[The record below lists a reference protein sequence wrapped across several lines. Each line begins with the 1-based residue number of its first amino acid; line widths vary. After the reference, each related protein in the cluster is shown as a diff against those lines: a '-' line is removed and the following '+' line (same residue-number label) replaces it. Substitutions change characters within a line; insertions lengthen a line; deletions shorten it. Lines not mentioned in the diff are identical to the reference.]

1 MKKIL
6 IFLSLFITF
15 SFALAQQASLS
26 VSNNGKY
33 VISVDDS
40 GNAYLWDL
48 KNNVSKNLGNN
59 YNPRSAYFVPNSDN
73 YLLQNIKTKEVT
85 ITNVNG
91 KIIKEFTP
99 DFMADSQAINSSLTT
114 WVGSLPWGD
123 AYQYNLDTGKKKQI
137 YVSWSYAKSEHSP
150 YWRGN
155 PYKGGLPNGYAINNQ
170 FNFANNDVL
179 IMTADNIMVI
189 YNAKEHKW
197 KLINKNVNQTMS
209 AIDPNGEFVYTLDS
223 SRVGRAIKYDLQN
236 NKVITFP
243 NTANEDNFFF
253 NLAQRNEIPKLENN
267 YKKPNG
273 YTNFGFIDNNK
284 VLITYKGL
292 SQPYLWTGLYD
303 INNIKIG
310 KFYKDGKS
318 NFAIDNPI
326 KYFPLINNPKDY
338 LDGNYNIEPRPNVD
352 GYNYTFD
359 TSVEAHK
366 LVIGQANGNG
376 IMVYNYNPS
385 DETLKLDWVGEPP
398 KAEEKKEEKS
408 KGWFW

>member
-1 MKKIL
+1 MRKIATSIIL
-6 IFLSLFITF
+6 VVISNLAF
-15 SFALAQQASLS
+15 AQQTSIS
-26 VSNNGKY
+26 ISSNGQY
-33 VISVDDS
+33 AISVDGA
-40 GNAYLWDL
+40 GNAYLW
-48 KNNVSKNLGNN
+48 NLREHSSENIAGK
-59 YNPRSAYFVPNSDN
+59 YNHKSAYFLPNSDN
-73 YLLQNIKTKEVT
+73 YLLQDKNDTKIIVNNISGKEVFSFDPKLEANSHAISSDLKYYVT
-85 ITNVNG
+85 SNYEFDTYMFLAQEDKKRHLIVNWCMGDHGG
-91 KIIKEFTP
+91 KQYQGNNP
-99 DFMADSQAINSSLTT
+99 SDC
-114 WVGSLPWGD
+114 
-123 AYQYNLDTGKKKQI
+123 AY
-137 YVSWSYAKSEHSP
+137 
-150 YWRGN
+150 GN
-155 PYKGGLPNGYAINNQ
+155 MQ
-170 FNFANNDVL
+170 FNFTKDNKRLLATSSGYLYDFDLTNNHWKSIIVGGP
-179 IMTADNIMVI
+179 
-189 YNAKEHKW
+189 NAM
-197 KLINKNVNQTMS
+197 N

-223 SRVGRAIKYDLQN
+223 SRVGRAVKYDLQN

-284 VLITYKGL
+284 VLITYKGM

-338 LDGNYNIEPRPNVD
+338 LDGNYNIEPRPIVD
-352 GYNYTFD
+352 GYNTTFD

-398 KAEEKKEEKS
+398 KVEEKKEEKS